1 MYCRYLTHLKW
12 AEGSIEEEDA
22 LLPYPKK
29 VMTSATVSQPTSSP
43 PSLTDIAETV
53 AADAVPSSV
62 VLHEQAEVPDAWA
75 SYDAEESEYFW
86 RSSSARS
93 SHAVNER
100 TVQSAGSVESQPVT
114 SAAAHSASDREV
126 SGHSGS
132 GTSCAERTRSDVFG
146 NTTSAASDVDKNDA
160 LSIFRANHSAVAM
173 GKPEALKSEEENSG
187 STSTT
192 NTSDNGNR
200 DLSCSVVD
208 AVSAAVSS
216 QMAVVECQMEESSL
230 SIDESVHGCTNSS
243 AGGAG
248 CGADTSAPVEHICHE
263 HTEHDPACSISDSHI
278 GSSSLPEDDINVSAS
293 CESDRDISLDCRC
306 ANDDSHADT
315 YVLDDTEDSDV
326 DESFVTSQPCWRTAT
341 KRDPYPI
348 KERLLLSL
356 EEVTFDRN

>member
-12 AEGSIEEEDA
+12 AEGSVEKEDA

-29 VMTSATVSQPTSSP
+29 VTTLATVSQPTSSP

-53 AADAVPSSV
+53 AADAVPKSV
-62 VLHEQAEVPDAWA
+62 VLHEQAKVPDAWA

-93 SHAVNER
+93 SRAVNDQ
-100 TVQSAGSVESQPVT
+100 TVESAGRVESQPVT
-114 SAAAHSASDREV
+114 STAAHNTSDMEV
-126 SGHSGS
+126 SGHSSS

-146 NTTSAASDVDKNDA
+146 NTTGAASDADKNYT
-160 LSIFRANHSAVAM
+160 LSKQSAVAM
-173 GKPEALKSEEENSG
+173 DKPEAVKYEEENSG

-208 AVSAAVSS
+208 AVSAAVSCE
-216 QMAVVECQMEESSL
+216 MEVAECQMEEPSL
-230 SIDESVHGCTNSS
+230 NIDESVQGCTNSS
-243 AGGAG
+243 AGGAD
-248 CGADTSAPVEHICHE
+248 CGADISAPAERICHE
-263 HTEHDPACSISDSHI
+263 HTEHDSACSVSDSHI

-306 ANDDSHADT
+306 ANDDSNADA
-315 YVLDDTEDSDV
+315 YVLDDTDDSDV
-326 DESFVTSQPCWRTAT
+326 DENFVASQPCWRTAR
-341 KRDPYPI
+341 KRDPYPM

-356 EEVTFDRN
+356 EEVIFDRN